1 MLRGKHAKKD
11 SDGRRWRPVFGRPRA
26 RARTRAVHRFLGACL
41 ATAAVGACAA
51 AVALGAPS
59 GPVGHA
65 IGADSVATPAALAGG
80 LQRFQRHGAVRA
92 SGIALRPSKT
102 RPYWACPTG
111 VCDAIVDPPPVRA
124 SGRWSLPAGGP
135 ELEGGGEKGGYAPT
149 ELRSAYR
156 IPATAPTPANLTI
169 AIVDSYGDKSAE
181 SDLAKYREKYGLPAC
196 THAGGC
202 FSKVNRKGEE
212 ANYPPAQSEVSG
224 SQNKELVK
232 GWEGE
237 TSVDLD
243 MASAAC
249 GQCHILLVQA
259 GEPSVEELAAG
270 ENVAASLGAKVI
282 SNSYGEPE
290 GECSE
295 CESYASDYDHP
306 GVEILASAGD
316 RGYDNDYE
324 KQSSPSFPATA
335 PYVVAVGGTSLKK
348 AAGARG
354 WTESVW
360 NEKSRELGTGGGC
373 SLTEPKPVWQK
384 DKGCTK
390 RTDNDVAAVG
400 ACETPVSVY
409 STAYSGWED
418 FCGTSVASP
427 LVAGIMAH
435 ASEHIRSEGAH
446 GFYEDPAS
454 VFAVTTGTN
463 GTCSVEYLCNA
474 AKSESGY
481 NGPTGLGTPDGV
493 PYPHPA
499 VSSVAPSSGPAA
511 GHTTVTIAGAGFEE
525 VGTVRFGSTA
535 AQSFTVKSETE
546 ISAVSPAGTG
556 TVNVTVTTPA
566 GETATT
572 EGDHFT
578 YKTGPQFALEIPAT
592 ELDGTPGGLAL
603 NASGDVWVSFVESGE
618 LQEFSPSG
626 ALVREVGP
634 ALAAPCTGALSES
647 VGLAVQSNNDLLVT
661 DRQGDRVL
669 ELSSTGVCQSELDAA
684 GTGEAQLSTPQG
696 IAVSPK
702 SGDIFVADA
711 GDGCVDVFSE
721 TGAFI
726 RQFPI
731 GLGQWTWG
739 VAVSASGDVYAT
751 NMLGRTDSVLEYSET
766 GERLGTIA
774 APGRE
779 HELFEFPAGVA
790 IGAGSKVFVANW
802 LQSAVQAFSP
812 ANKYLYRFGYAGSER
827 EQLALPFGVA
837 VNSGGEAWVAE
848 MGYGRVEKWTGAE

>member
-1 MLRGKHAKKD
+1 M
-11 SDGRRWRPVFGRPRA
+11 GRSIVA
-26 RARTRAVHRFLGACL
+26 R
-41 ATAAVGACAA
+41 
-51 AVALGAPS
+51 
-59 GPVGHA
+59 
-65 IGADSVATPAALAGG
+65 SVTTPASSLE
-80 LQRFQRHGAVRA
+80 RFQRHGAVRA
-92 SGIALRPSKT
+92 SGIALRASKT

-135 ELEGGGEKGGYAPT
+135 DLEGGGEKGGLAPT
-149 ELRSAYR
+149 ELHSAYK
-156 IPATAPTPANLTI
+156 IPATAPTPANLTV
-169 AIVDSYGDKSAE
+169 AIVDAYGDNSAE

-202 FSKVNRKGEE
+202 FSKVNIEGKE
-212 ANYPPAQSEVSG
+212 ANYPKAQSEVIG
-224 SQNKELVK
+224 SRNAEKELRELIK

-243 MASAAC
+243 MASAGC
-249 GQCHILLVQA
+249 SQCHILLVQA
-259 GEPSVEELAAG
+259 NEPSVKELAVA

-290 GECSE
+290 GECPE
-295 CESYASDYDHP
+295 CESYASYYDHS
-306 GVEILASAGD
+306 GVEILASSGD

-348 AAGARG
+348 ATGARG

-360 NEKSRELGTGGGC
+360 NEKNRELGTGSGC

-409 STAYSGWED
+409 STAYAGWED

-427 LVAGIMAH
+427 LVAGVMAH
-435 ASEHIRSEGAH
+435 ASEQIRSEGAR

-454 VFAVTTGTN
+454 VFAVTVGEN

-474 AKSESGY
+474 AKSEAGY
-481 NGPTGLGTPDGV
+481 NGPAGVGTPDGV
-493 PYPHPA
+493 PSAHPA
-499 VSSVAPSSGPAA
+499 VTSVAPSSGPVA
-511 GHTTVTIAGAGFEE
+511 GETSVTIAGTGFHE
-525 VGTVRFGSTA
+525 VSAVRFGSSA
-535 AQSFTVKSETE
+535 AASFTDKSETE
-546 ISAVSPAGTG
+546 IAAVSPAGTG

-566 GETATT
+566 GETAAT
-572 EGDHFT
+572 EADHFT
-578 YKTGPQFALEIPAT
+578 YKTGPQFTLEIPASV
-592 ELDGTPGGLAL
+592 LDGTPGGLAL
-603 NASGDVWVSFVESGE
+603 NASGDVWVSFFESGR
-618 LQEFSPSG
+618 LQEFSPAG

-661 DRQGDRVL
+661 DREGDRVL
-669 ELSSTGVCQSELDAA
+669 ELSSTGVCQTELDAGA
-684 GTGEAQLSTPQG
+684 TGEAQLSTPQG

-711 GDGCVDVFSE
+711 GAGSVDVFSE
-721 TGAFI
+721 AGTFI

-751 NMLGRTDSVLEYSET
+751 NMLGHMDSVLEYSET
-766 GERLGTIA
+766 GERLGTIT
-774 APGRE
+774 APH
-779 HELFEFPAGVA
+779 HEDQLFEFPAGVG

-802 LQSAVQAFSP
+802 LQNAVQVFSP
-812 ANKYLYRFGYAGSER
+812 ANNYLYKLGYAGSER
-827 EQLALPFGVA
+827 GELALPFGLA
-837 VNSGGEAWVAE
+837 VNSSGEAWVAE
-848 MGYGRVEKWTGAE
+848 TGYGRVEKWTGTQ